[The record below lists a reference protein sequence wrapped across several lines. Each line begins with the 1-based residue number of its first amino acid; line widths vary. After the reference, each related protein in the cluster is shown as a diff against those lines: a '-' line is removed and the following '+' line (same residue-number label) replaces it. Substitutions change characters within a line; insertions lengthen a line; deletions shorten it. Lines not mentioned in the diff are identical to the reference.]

1 MKLNST
7 VTTSPC
13 DFRLCTE
20 LKANFS
26 EIQEMISLTY
36 KGLSANPPGVPE
48 TLRSCSCISVE
59 YAVVV
64 TAIVPLA
71 PNVTMTIP
79 VVIQQS
85 S

>member
-1 MKLNST
+1 MKVEVSK
-7 VTTSPC
+7 SP
-13 DFRLCTE
+13 
-20 LKANFS
+20 
-26 EIQEMISLTY
+26 
-36 KGLSANPPGVPE
+36 PPPPPEVPE

-79 VVIQQS
+79 VVIQQCS
-85 S
+85 STVVY